1 MAKRSM
7 FVGMDVHK
15 ESIDI
20 SVAEEGRAGEVRHY
34 GVIPGDLEAV
44 AKVLRALRGP
54 TRRLRFVYE
63 AGPCG
68 FGIHRYLTAEG
79 EDCVV
84 VNPSSMPKRSG
95 DRIKTDRRDGASL
108 ARLHRAGELTTIYVP
123 TPDDEALR
131 DLVRAREDAVGLATQ
146 AKHRLKAF
154 LLRQGRRYPGRA
166 GWTQPYRRWLAD
178 LSFPRTPQHIALRE
192 YRDTIDETEQRVA
205 RITAQVREVV
215 PEWRWAPVV
224 DALQALRGV
233 SFVTAVGL
241 VVEVGDIRRFTHP
254 RELTA
259 YLGLVPSE
267 HSSGPSVRRGGITKA
282 GNPHA
287 RRLLAEAAWA
297 YQGPPRIGRQALYR
311 QEALP
316 KVICDIAWKAQ
327 VRLTGRFKARR
338 ARQGQT
344 QGRDRDRPRTH
355 RLHLGHCP
363 GGAPARVGARA
374 HSGPVGRRH
383 RGSVENPRERYGQ
396 RFGATSVPRARTAP
410 RRTTVWAVPNPRISA
425 ASTVARTRCR
435 RLTGSD
441 TRRARKEQAQERD
454 SQR

>member
-1 MAKRSM
+1 MAKRNM

-15 ESIDI
+15 ESIDVSI
-20 SVAEEGRAGEVRHY
+20 AEEGRAGEVRHY

-44 AKVLRALRGP
+44 AKVVRALRAP

-68 FGIHRYLTAEG
+68 FGIQRYLTAQG

-95 DRIKTDRRDGASL
+95 ERIKTDRRDGDAL
-108 ARLHRAGELTTIYVP
+108 ARLHRAGELTAIYIP
-123 TPDDEALR
+123 TPEDEALR
-131 DLVRAREDAVGLATQ
+131 DLVRAREDAVGLSTQ

-166 GWTQPYRRWLAD
+166 GWTRPYRRWLAD
-178 LSFPRTPQHIALRE
+178 LSFPLAPQHIALQE
-192 YRDTIDETEQRVA
+192 YRDTIDETERRVA
-205 RITAQVREVV
+205 RLTDQLRQLTPA
-215 PEWRWAPVV
+215 WRWAPVV

-241 VVEVGDIRRFTHP
+241 VTEVGDIRRFTHP
-254 RELTA
+254 RELMA

-267 HSSGPSVRRGGITKA
+267 YSSGPSTRRGGITKA

-297 YQGPPRIGRQALYR
+297 YQGVPRIGRQMLYR

-316 KVICDIAWKAQ
+316 KTICDIAWKAQ
-327 VRLTGRFKARR
+327 LRLTGRFRR
-338 ARQGQT
+338 
-344 QGRDRDRPRTH
+344 
-355 RLHLGHCP
+355 L
-363 GGAPARVGARA
+363 
-374 HSGPVGRRH
+374 
-383 RGSVENPRERYGQ
+383 
-396 RFGATSVPRARTAP
+396 
-410 RRTTVWAVPNPRISA
+410 
-425 ASTVARTRCR
+425 VARGKAKPKVATAIARE
-435 RLTGSD
+435 LTGFIWAI
-441 TRRARKEQAQERD
+441 AREVPAPPA
-454 SQR
+454 